1 MKNIA
6 WIIGFGLMVS
16 LLGCDTEDYG
26 QYQTFIKGDW
36 EGTERVDGLCDSLS
50 LLKYHFEE
58 SGKALL
64 IICKLNSAKVSGL
77 DTISINTGSY
87 VLNGNKLHA
96 KTNYVVS
103 ANIRESMLQANILFL
118 NQDSMALETTDGLKR
133 TRVGMFKRI
142 N

>member
-16 LLGCDTEDYG
+16 LFGCDTEDYG
-26 QYQTFIKGDW
+26 QYQTLIKGDW
-36 EGTERVDGLCDSLS
+36 EGTERVDGQRDSLS
-50 LLKYHFEE
+50 LLKYNFEE

-64 IICKLNSAKVSGL
+64 IVCKLNSAKVSGL
-77 DTISINTGSY
+77 DTISISTGTYS
-87 VLNGNKLHA
+87 LNGNKLHA

-133 TRVGMFKRI
+133 TRVSTFKKI